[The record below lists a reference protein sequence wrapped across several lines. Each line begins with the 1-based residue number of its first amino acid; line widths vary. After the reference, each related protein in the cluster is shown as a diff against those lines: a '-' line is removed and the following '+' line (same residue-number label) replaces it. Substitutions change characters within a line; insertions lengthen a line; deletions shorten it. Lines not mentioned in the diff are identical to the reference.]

1 VTTTFA
7 ALLQAFFAERLVR
20 ERRVSHHT
28 VAAYRDCFRLLFG
41 FAKQRLSK
49 VPSLLLLEDLDAPFV
64 VDFLQYLET
73 ERDNGARSRNAR
85 LAALHSFFSYVA
97 LREPAYAHQCQRVLA
112 IPSKRHEKR
121 PIDFLLAD
129 EIEAL
134 LGIIDRSTWIGRRD
148 RTLLSLAIQTG
159 LRVSELVTL
168 RCRDIVLGPSP
179 YVRCEGKGRKQ
190 RCTPLRRD
198 LVALVEAW
206 LRERRG
212 QPGDPAFPSQRG
224 GPLSRDALEKL
235 LARYATAAAAK
246 CPSLRSKRVSPH
258 VLRHTAAMELLRHG
272 VDRTVIALWLG
283 HESVETTH
291 VYLHADLNL
300 KEQALAKTSAFGLKP
315 GRFRADDDLV
325 AFLEA
330 L

>member
-1 VTTTFA
+1 MTTTFA
-7 ALLQAFFAERLVR
+7 ALLQAFFADRLVR

-49 VPSLLLLEDLDAPFV
+49 APSLLLLEDLDAPFV
-64 VDFLQYLET
+64 VDFLQYLEAD
-73 ERDNGARSRNAR
+73 RGNGARSRNAR
-85 LAALHSFFSYVA
+85 LAALHSFFNYVA

-121 PIDFLLAD
+121 PIDFLLPD
-129 EIEAL
+129 EIDAL

-212 QPGDPAFPSQRG
+212 QPDDPVFPSQRG
-224 GPLSRDALEKL
+224 GALSRDALEKL
-235 LARYATAAAAK
+235 LAKYATVAAAK
-246 CPSLRSKRVSPH
+246 CPSLKSKRVSPH

-300 KEQALAKTSAFGLKP
+300 KEQALAKTSALGLKP
-315 GRFRADDDLV
+315 GRFRANDDLV

>member
-1 VTTTFA
+1 MTTFA

-20 ERRVSHHT
+20 ERRVSDHT
-28 VAAYRDCFRLLFG
+28 VAAYRDCFRLLFE
-41 FAKQRLSK
+41 FSKARLSK
-49 VPSLLLLEDLDAPFV
+49 APSALLFEDLNAPFV
-64 VDFLQYLET
+64 VDFLQYLEC
-73 ERDNGARSRNAR
+73 ERGNGARSRNAR
-85 LAALHSFFSYVA
+85 LAALHSFFSYVS
-97 LREPAYAHQCQRVLA
+97 LREPAYAHQCQRILA

-121 PIDFLLAD
+121 AIDFLLPD
-129 EIEAL
+129 EIDAL
-134 LGIIDRSTWIGRRD
+134 LGVIDSSTWIGRRD

-159 LRVSELVTL
+159 LRASELVTL
-168 RCRDIVLGPSP
+168 RSRDIALGPSA

-198 LVALVEAW
+198 LVVLVEAW
-206 LRERRG
+206 LRERGG
-212 QPGDPAFPSQRG
+212 QPDDAAFPSQRG
-224 GPLSRDALEKL
+224 GHLSRDALEKL
-235 LARYATAAAAK
+235 LAKYATGAAAK
-246 CPSLRSKRVSPH
+246 CPSLRGKRISPH

-300 KEQALAKTSAFGLKP
+300 KERALAKTSVLGLKP

>member
-1 VTTTFA
+1 MTTTFA
-7 ALLQAFFAERLVR
+7 ALLQAFFADRLVR

-28 VAAYRDCFRLLFG
+28 VAAYRDCFRILFG

-49 VPSLLLLEDLDAPFV
+49 APSLLLLEDLDAPFV

-73 ERDNGARSRNAR
+73 DRDNGARSRNAR

-97 LREPAYAHQCQRVLA
+97 LREPAYAHLCQRVLA

-129 EIEAL
+129 EIDAL

-198 LVALVEAW
+198 LVALLEAW

-212 QPGDPAFPSQRG
+212 QPDDPVFPSQRG
-224 GPLSRDALEKL
+224 GALSRDALEKL
-235 LARYATAAAAK
+235 LAKYATVAAAK
-246 CPSLRSKRVSPH
+246 CPSLKSKRVSPH

-300 KEQALAKTSAFGLKP
+300 KEQALARTSALGLKP

>member
-1 VTTTFA
+1 MTTSFA
-7 ALLQAFFAERLVR
+7 ALLQAFFAERLIR

-49 VPSLLLLEDLDAPFV
+49 PPSLLLLEELDAPFV
-64 VDFLQYLET
+64 VDFLEYLET
-73 ERDNGARSRNAR
+73 ERAISARSRNAR

-97 LREPAYAHQCQRVLA
+97 LREPACAHQCQRVLA

-121 PIDFLLAD
+121 PIDFLLPD
-129 EIEAL
+129 EIDAL

-159 LRVSELVTL
+159 LRVSELVSL
-168 RCRDIVLGPSP
+168 RCCDIVLGSSA

-212 QPGDPAFPSQRG
+212 QPDDSAFPSQRG
-224 GPLSRDALEKL
+224 GALSRDALEKL
-235 LARYATAAAAK
+235 LTKYATAAATK
-246 CPSLRSKRVSPH
+246 CPSLRTKRISPH
-258 VLRHTAAMELLRHG
+258 VLRHSAAMELLRHG

-300 KEQALAKTSAFGLKP
+300 KEQALSKTSALGLKP

>member
-1 VTTTFA
+1 VTTFA

-49 VPSLLLLEDLDAPFV
+49 APSALLLEDLDAPFV

-73 ERDNGARSRNAR
+73 DRDNGARSRNAR

-97 LREPAYAHQCQRVLA
+97 LREPAYAHLCQRVLA

-129 EIEAL
+129 EIDAL

-159 LRVSELVTL
+159 LRVSELLTL

-190 RCTPLRRD
+190 RCTPLRRE

-212 QPGDPAFPSQRG
+212 QPDAPVFPSQRG

-235 LARYATAAAAK
+235 LAKYATVAATK
-246 CPSLRSKRVSPH
+246 CPSLKSKRVSPH

-283 HESVETTH
+283 HESVETTQ

-300 KEQALAKTSAFGLKP
+300 KEQALARTSVLGLKP

>member
-1 VTTTFA
+1 MTTTFA
-7 ALLQAFFAERLVR
+7 ALLQAFFADRLVR

-28 VAAYRDCFRLLFG
+28 VAAYRDCFRILFG

-49 VPSLLLLEDLDAPFV
+49 APSLLLLEDLDAPFV

-73 ERDNGARSRNAR
+73 DRDNGARSRNAR

-97 LREPAYAHQCQRVLA
+97 LREPAYAHLCQRVLA
-112 IPSKRHEKR
+112 IPSKCHEKR

-129 EIEAL
+129 EIDAL

-198 LVALVEAW
+198 LVALLEAW

-212 QPGDPAFPSQRG
+212 QPDDPVFPSQRG
-224 GPLSRDALEKL
+224 GALSRDALEKL
-235 LARYATAAAAK
+235 LAKYATVAAAK
-246 CPSLRSKRVSPH
+246 CPSLKSKRVSPH

-300 KEQALAKTSAFGLKP
+300 KEQALARTSALGLKP

>member
-1 VTTTFA
+1 MTTTFA
-7 ALLQAFFAERLVR
+7 ALLQAFFADRLVR

-49 VPSLLLLEDLDAPFV
+49 APSLLLLEDLDAPFV

-73 ERDNGARSRNAR
+73 DRGNGARSRNAR
-85 LAALHSFFSYVA
+85 LAALHSFFNYVA

-121 PIDFLLAD
+121 PIDFLLPD
-129 EIEAL
+129 EIDAL

-212 QPGDPAFPSQRG
+212 QPDDPVFPSQRG

-235 LARYATAAAAK
+235 LAKYATVAAAK
-246 CPSLRSKRVSPH
+246 CPSLKSKRVSPH

-300 KEQALAKTSAFGLKP
+300 KEQALAKTSALGLKP
-315 GRFRADDDLV
+315 GRFRANDDLV

>member
-1 VTTTFA
+1 MTTFA

-41 FAKQRLSK
+41 FAKRRLSK
-49 VPSLLLLEDLDAPFV
+49 APSALLFEDLDAPFV

-73 ERDNGARSRNAR
+73 DRDNGARSRNAR

-97 LREPAYAHQCQRVLA
+97 LREPAHAHLCQRVLA

-129 EIEAL
+129 EIDAL

-190 RCTPLRRD
+190 RCTPLRRE
-198 LVALVEAW
+198 LVALVDAW
-206 LRERRG
+206 LRERHG
-212 QPGDPAFPSQRG
+212 QPDDPVFPSQRG

-235 LARYATAAAAK
+235 LAKYATVAAAK
-246 CPSLRSKRVSPH
+246 CPSLKGKRVSPH

-283 HESVETTH
+283 HESVETTQ

-300 KEQALAKTSAFGLKP
+300 KEQALARTSALGLKP